1 MPSQWERFKQSNI
14 AKIVIGYSLVVW
26 VLIQLIEAVLPT
38 FETPLWVAQT
48 LTFLLI
54 LGFPIA
60 ILVGW
65 AYEKLPAQSTDIEG
79 KEALPQLAHSTS
91 KRSLAL
97 VGIGS
102 CAVIGLFGFYMMPFI
117 FDSSSFDRTDL
128 VSEPMSAVPIAVPQY
143 RGMRA
148 SILLG
153 ESKLRNG
160 FATRTDLDISPDG
173 NFLVY
178 LMHNNS
184 NLSSEVM
191 LRDLRYQ
198 DNVRTLGRVRW
209 PSGSGR
215 PMFSPDGEWIYIQD
229 EGTIKR
235 VRIEGGA
242 MQAVPGTED
251 SGGWR
256 FSVSDEKVFFSKRG
270 EAKPYM
276 TNADMG
282 MGGSERFGNYEEKNI
297 LIDDFLPVNE
307 KALAT
312 SCPLSATDFSSCSVV
327 VLNSDSAEDEKLLL
341 QAAYNAR
348 YASSGHIVFM
358 RDASLWAAPF
368 DQETLELVGPQVPVI
383 QNIETSSR
391 WGHATYAFSN
401 TGRLV
406 FLRGGNVAEG
416 AGRIDISRLDRA
428 GIAKPVPLPE
438 GVYGNLALSPDG
450 KQLALTKY
458 EGTNSDIWVWDLDQ
472 EIFGR
477 LTFGADSAVPIWS
490 KDGSSIIYSQTTTPF
505 GLMEVASNGTG
516 QPELIA
522 SAEERMFPETTSPD
536 GAVLY
541 SKGTPKKLYSTAVI
555 SDRISQLIDVG
566 PNAVRSARISPD
578 GNWLAYASVETGD
591 WELFVR
597 PWPNYESGK
606 WQASRAGGG
615 QPLWSDNSN
624 ELFFWSGAGIQ
635 YSSEYTVNKDQDD
648 SLTSIRFLEPE
659 EIFTRAQPRGD
670 NFNPGWAYSSGAD
683 EFLMIALGGESNAT
697 AEQELLNEQTI
708 ITVVEDWFAELSALA
723 PAQTY

>member
-60 ILVGW
+60 LLVGW
-65 AYEKLPAQSTDIEG
+65 AYEKLPARSTDADGVESV
-79 KEALPQLAHSTS
+79 PQSAHSTP
-91 KRSLAL
+91 KKTLVL

-117 FDSSSFDRTDL
+117 FDSSSFDKTDL
-128 VSEPMSAVPIAVPQY
+128 ASEVMPSAPIAVPQY

-153 ESKLRNG
+153 ESEVRNG
-160 FATRTDLDISPDG
+160 FLTRTDLDISPDG

-178 LMHNNS
+178 LVHNPS
-184 NLSSEVM
+184 DATSEVL

-209 PSGSGR
+209 QSGSGR
-215 PMFSPDGEWIYIQD
+215 PKFSPDGEWIYIQD
-229 EGTIKR
+229 GGTIKR

-251 SGGWR
+251 AGGWR
-256 FSVSDEKVFFSKRG
+256 FSLRGEEVFFSKRG
-270 EAKPYM
+270 DIKPYAAK
-276 TNADMG
+276 ADTG
-282 MGGSERFGNYEEKNI
+282 MGVPERFGADQELNI
-297 LIDDFLPVNE
+297 MVDDFLPVNG

-312 SCPLSATDFSSCSVV
+312 VCPPTATNFSSCSVAI
-327 VLNSDSAEDEKLLL
+327 LSNDPAEDEKLLL
-341 QAAYNAR
+341 RTAYNAR
-348 YASSGHIVFM
+348 YASSGHIVFI
-358 RDASLWAAPF
+358 RDASLWAVPF
-368 DQETLELVGPQVPVI
+368 NQETLELVGPQVPVI

-391 WGHATYAFSN
+391 WGHAAYAFSN

-406 FLRGGNVAEG
+406 FLSGGDVIQD
-416 AGRIDISRLDRA
+416 AGRIDISRVDRA
-428 GIAKPVPLPE
+428 GIAEPLPLPT
-438 GVYGNLALSPDG
+438 GLYGNLALSPDG
-450 KQLALTKY
+450 KLLALTKY

-477 LTFGADSAVPIWS
+477 LTFGANSAMPLWS
-490 KDGSSIIYSQTTTPF
+490 KDGASIIYSQTTTPF
-505 GLMEVASNGTG
+505 GIMEVASNGTG

-522 SAEERMFPETTSPD
+522 STEERVFPETISPD

-541 SKGTPKKLYSTAVI
+541 SMGGPRKLYSTAVI
-555 SDRISQLIDVG
+555 SDRISQLIDIG
-566 PNAVRSARISPD
+566 PDSIRSSQLSPD
-578 GNWLAYASVETGD
+578 GNWLAYASLETGD
-591 WELFVR
+591 WEVFVR

-624 ELFFWSGAGIQ
+624 ELFFWSGSGIQ
-635 YSSEYTVNKDQDD
+635 WSSEYTVNQDQDGNMV
-648 SLTSIRFLEPE
+648 SIRFLEPK
-659 EIFTRAQPRGD
+659 EIFARQQPRGD
-670 NFNPGWAYSSGAD
+670 NINPGWAYSSTAD
-683 EFLMIALGGESNAT
+683 DFLMIALGGESNAD
-697 AEQELLNEQTI
+697 AEQMLLDEQTI
-708 ITVVEDWFAELSALA
+708 ITVVEDWFAELSAMA